1 MGAAWLS
8 LHLAD
13 HYDFTRNRKFLASR
27 AYPVMKE
34 ATQFFL
40 DYLVPDGK
48 GHLVTGPSTSPEN
61 EYRLPSGEKAVLCMG
76 PTMDTEILQALFSRV
91 IEASEVLGVDQAFRA
106 RVAAARDKLVPLR
119 IGRFGQIQEWPED
132 YDEVEPGHRHMSHLF
147 ALFPGWQITPGQTP
161 ELARAARTTIER
173 RLASGGG
180 HTGWSRAWI
189 INFWTRLADSEQ
201 AYENLVAL
209 LRKSTLPNL
218 FDNHPPFQIDGNF
231 GATAAIAEM
240 LLQSHA
246 GEIDL
251 LPALPRAWA
260 QGRVTGLRARGGVE
274 VDLVWKGGVPVSA
287 VLRPMVD
294 GVHRLRVPSGV
305 RVKAIRDGRTP
316 VASTTPLRVKAGRT
330 YTVEFVRR

>member
-1 MGAAWLS
+1 
-8 LHLAD
+8 
-13 HYDFTRNRKFLASR
+13 
-27 AYPVMKE
+27 
-34 ATQFFL
+34 
-40 DYLVPDGK
+40 
-48 GHLVTGPSTSPEN
+48 
-61 EYRLPSGEKAVLCMG
+61 MG
-76 PTMDTEILQALFSRV
+76 PTMDTQILHALFSRM
-91 IEASEVLGVDQAFRA
+91 IEASDVLGLDRDFRLK
-106 RVAAARDKLVPLR
+106 VAAALEKLVPPR

-147 ALFPGWQITPGQTP
+147 ALFPGWQITPGRTP

-189 INFWTRLADSEQ
+189 INFWTRLHDAEQ
-201 AYENLVAL
+201 AYDNLVAL

-251 LPALPRAWA
+251 LPALPQAWA
-260 QGRVTGLRARGGVE
+260 QGRVTGLRARGGIE
-274 VDLVWKGGVPVSA
+274 VDVTWNGGVLVSA
-287 VLRPMVD
+287 VLRPTIEGM
-294 GVHRLRVPSGV
+294 HRVRVPSTV
-305 RVKAIRDGRTP
+305 RVSSIRDGRTQLS
-316 VASTTPLRVKAGRT
+316 ANMPLRVKAGHT
-330 YTVEFVRR
+330 YTLEFARR